1 MKTTS
6 SSDKYGNKTRILQT
20 VDIRQCVIPARR
32 KTDEAGAVTVQL
44 TAWREFSGPGTE
56 GTRQDPANALVEET
70 EPRVWGGQGHQN
82 PEDRAVEMSELPGE
96 TAAGR
101 PLSVQLGTGPTA

>member
-6 SSDKYGNKTRILQT
+6 SSDKYGNKTGILQT

-32 KTDEAGAVTVQL
+32 KTDEAGAVTAQL

-56 GTRQDPANALVEET
+56 GTRRDPANALVEGT
-70 EPRVWGGQGHQN
+70 EPRICGGQGHRD
-82 PEDRAVEMSELPGE
+82 PEDRVVEMSGLPRE

-101 PLSVQLGTGPTA
+101 PLSVQPGPGPTA